1 MMKNRLF
8 VILLT
13 FSLVALNAQTTE
25 HLKFKGVPIDGT
37 LEAYTK
43 QMNLNGFTLT
53 SSQNGTALFIG
64 DFAGFKDCKVGVST
78 LKQKN
83 LVYKIGV
90 KFLDKSTWG
99 GLNGDYQSLKSML
112 TEKYG
117 KPTEEQ
123 EKFDTEYAPDDD
135 NDRIYQV
142 QFDKCKY
149 ISIWETTNG
158 TIQLYIDH
166 ISVTSC
172 FVKLG
177 YFDKINGDIIKAKA
191 IDDL

>member
-1 MMKNRLF
+1 MKIRL
-8 VILLT
+8 VILMLS
-13 FSLVALNAQTTE
+13 FSMVALNAQTTE

-43 QMNLNGFTLT
+43 QMNLNGFTLE

-78 LKQKN
+78 LNQKN

-117 KPTEEQ
+117 KPTDEQ
-123 EKFDTEYAPDDD
+123 EKFDSEYGPVDD
-135 NDRIYQV
+135 NNRIHQV
-142 QFDKCKY
+142 KFDKCKY
-149 ISIWETTNG
+149 ISFWQTTNG
-158 TIQLYIDH
+158 IIQLSIDH